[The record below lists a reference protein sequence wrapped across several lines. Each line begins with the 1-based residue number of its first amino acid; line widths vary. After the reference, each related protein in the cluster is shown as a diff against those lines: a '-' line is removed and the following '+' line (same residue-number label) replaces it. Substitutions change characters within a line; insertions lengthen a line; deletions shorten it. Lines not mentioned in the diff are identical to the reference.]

1 MILSILA
8 RFRQFRKQ
16 LTLRLAWDIFMV
28 YLAIINVSL
37 ILFDLTYLWLRP
49 QYFRLIPVVTEV
61 YDPVKGIEPH
71 PLTERYL
78 VVADETHALLAAGVS
93 PVELEPQLAELR
105 ELSTQIVDEN
115 PFERSG
121 QTRSLI
127 RLQVGVGDYLRR
139 EGTLAPSVRPSGT
152 EALELFWSLEPSP
165 DLLSARSSFFDHE
178 LQPLLAVNYHRR
190 YDLDGELV
198 DHFWMIDLPFLLI
211 FALEFGIRWYLS
223 IRRSDFSKWFL
234 FPILNWYDLLGIIP
248 VKQFRLFRLFRI
260 VSIYMRLK
268 RSDHS
273 AVGDDF
279 VSRTVKYFTNIISE
293 EISDM
298 VALRILTETQGELR
312 DGTHRRIIRDVA
324 EPHRDALAAEL
335 AQQIQGIFTDQEI
348 RDQAREFLDANLEQA
363 VESAA
368 ALRRI
373 PLPDALLRAL
383 VTTIGQALF
392 DSFADTLAA
401 TLSSSDGQE
410 TLERIIGEVIDGVV
424 VGLTEG
430 ELEALVQEIS
440 VDIIGHVKEAVAVRK
455 WALPDKP
462 DRLLFPETLG
472 EK

>member
-1 MILSILA
+1 MSIGS
-8 RFRQFRKQ
+8 RFRRFRKQ
-16 LTLRLAWDIFMV
+16 LTPQLAWDMFMV

-49 QYFRLIPVVTEV
+49 QYFRLLPVVTDI

-78 VVADETHALLAAGVS
+78 EIADETDALMAAGVS
-93 PVELEPQLAELR
+93 PAGLEPQLSELR
-105 ELSTQIVDEN
+105 ELSVQTVTED

-127 RLQVGVGDYLRR
+127 RLQVGAKDYLQR
-139 EGTLAPSVRPSGT
+139 EGTLAPSTRLSGQ
-152 EALELFWSLEPSP
+152 EVLELFWSLEPSP
-165 DLLSARSSFFDHE
+165 DLLSGRSSFFQSD
-178 LQPLLAVNYHRR
+178 LRPLLAVNYHRR

-198 DHFWMIDLPFLLI
+198 DNFWIIDLPFLLI
-211 FALEFGIRWYLS
+211 FAFEFGIRWYLS
-223 IRRSDFSKWFL
+223 IRRSDLSKWFL

-248 VKQFRLFRLFRI
+248 VKQMRLFRLFRI
-260 VSIYMRLK
+260 ASIYVRLK

-273 AVGDDF
+273 AVGDDP
-279 VSRTVKYFTNIISE
+279 VSRTVKYFANIISE

-312 DGTHRRIIRDVA
+312 DGTHKRIIRAVA

-335 AQQIQGIFTDQEI
+335 TQQLQGLFTNQEI

-363 VESAA
+363 VDSAA

-401 TLSSSDGQE
+401 TLSSNEGQE
-410 TLERIIGEVIDGVV
+410 TLERIVGEAIDGVV

-462 DRLLFPETLG
+462 SRVLFTEDLG
-472 EK
+472 GD

>member
-1 MILSILA
+1 M
-8 RFRQFRKQ
+8 
-16 LTLRLAWDIFMV
+16 FMV

-49 QYFRLIPVVTEV
+49 QYFRLLPIVTDV

-78 VVADETHALLAAGVS
+78 VVADETDALLAAGVS
-93 PVELEPQLAELR
+93 PVELVPRLSELG
-105 ELSTQIVDEN
+105 ELSAQIVTEN

-121 QTRSLI
+121 QTRSFI
-127 RLQVGVGDYLRR
+127 RLQVGVKDYLQR
-139 EGTLAPSVRPSGT
+139 EGTLASSARPSG
-152 EALELFWSLEPSP
+152 EEVLELFWSLEPSP
-165 DLLSARSSFFDHE
+165 GLLPARSDFFQSD
-178 LQPLLAVNYHRR
+178 LRPLLAVNYHRA

-198 DHFWMIDLPFLLI
+198 DKFWMIDLPFLLI
-211 FALEFGIRWYLS
+211 FAFEFGVRWYLS
-223 IRRSDFSKWFL
+223 IRRSNLGNWFL

-248 VKQFRLFRLFRI
+248 VKQMRLFRLFRI
-260 VSIYMRLK
+260 GSIYVRLK

-273 AVGDDF
+273 TVGDDF
-279 VSRTVKYFTNIISE
+279 VTRTVKYFTNIISE

-298 VALRILTETQGELR
+298 VALRILTETQKELR
-312 DGTHRRIIRDVA
+312 EGTHRRIIRAVA

-335 AQQIQGIFTDQEI
+335 TQQIQEIFTDQEI
-348 RDQAREFLDANLEQA
+348 RDQARQFLDANLEQA

-410 TLERIIGEVIDGVV
+410 TLERIVGKTIDGVV

-430 ELEALVQEIS
+430 ELEALVREIS
-440 VDIIGHVKEAVAVRK
+440 IDVIGHVKESVAVRK

-462 DRLLFPETLG
+462 SRVLFTEDLG
-472 EK
+472 AD

>member
-1 MILSILA
+1 MILSILT
-8 RFRQFRKQ
+8 RFRRFRKQ
-16 LTLRLAWDIFMV
+16 LTPRLAWDIFMV

-49 QYFRLIPVVTEV
+49 QYFRFIPVVTKA

-78 VVADETHALLAAGVS
+78 EVANETRARLAVGAS
-93 PVELEPQLAELR
+93 PLGLEPQLAELR
-105 ELSTQIVDEN
+105 ELSIQIVTED

-127 RLQVGVGDYLRR
+127 RLEVGVRDYLRR
-139 EGTLAPSVRPSGT
+139 EGSVTPSSELTGAAALEQFWSLAPSP
-152 EALELFWSLEPSP
+152 ELIA
-165 DLLSARSSFFDHE
+165 ARSDFFDRE
-178 LQPLLAVNYHRR
+178 LRPLLAVNYHRR

-198 DHFWMIDLPFLLI
+198 DKFWMIDLPFLLI

-223 IRRSDFSKWFL
+223 IRRSDLSKWFL

-248 VKQFRLFRLFRI
+248 VKEFRLFRLFRI

-273 AVGDDF
+273 VIGDDF
-279 VSRTVKYFTNIISE
+279 VSRTVRYFTNIISE

-312 DGTHRRIIRDVA
+312 DGTHKRIIRAVA

-335 AQQIQGIFTDQEI
+335 TQQVQGMLTNQEL
-348 RDQAREFLDANLEQA
+348 RDQAREFLDANLEQS

-373 PLPDALLRAL
+373 PLPDPLIRAL
-383 VTTIGQALF
+383 VTTIGQAVF

-401 TLSSSDGQE
+401 TLSSSEGRE
-410 TLERIIGEVIDGVV
+410 TLETIIADAIDGIVEE
-424 VGLTEG
+424 LTEG
-430 ELEALVQEIS
+430 ELEVLVREIS
-440 VDIIGHVKEAVAVRK
+440 IDVIDHVKQAVAVRK
-455 WALPDKP
+455 WALPDTP
-462 DRLLFPETLG
+462 SRLIFPEDLG

>member
-1 MILSILA
+1 MSILA
-8 RFRQFRKQ
+8 RFRRFRKQ
-16 LTLRLAWDIFMV
+16 LTWRLAWDLFMV
-28 YLAIINVSL
+28 YLAVINVSL

-49 QYFRLIPVVTEV
+49 QYFRLLPIVTDI

-78 VVADETHALLAAGVS
+78 EVADETDALLAAGVS
-93 PVELEPQLAELR
+93 SVELGPRLSELR
-105 ELSTQIVDEN
+105 ELSTQIVTDN

-127 RLQVGVGDYLRR
+127 RLQVGVKDYLQR
-139 EGTLAPSVRPSGT
+139 EGTLPASVRPSGEET
-152 EALELFWSLEPSP
+152 LELFWSLEPSP
-165 DLLSARSSFFDHE
+165 ELMGARSGFFQSE
-178 LQPLLAVNYHRR
+178 LRPLLAVNYHRA

-198 DHFWMIDLPFLLI
+198 DKFWLIDLPFLLI
-211 FALEFGIRWYLS
+211 FAFEFGVRWYLS
-223 IRRSDFSKWFL
+223 IRRSDLSKWFL

-248 VKQFRLFRLFRI
+248 VKEFRLFRLFRI
-260 VSIYMRLK
+260 VSIYVRLK

-279 VSRTVKYFTNIISE
+279 VSRTIKYFTNIISE
-293 EISDM
+293 EISDL

-312 DGTHRRIIRDVA
+312 DGTHRRIIRAVA

-335 AQQIQGIFTDQEI
+335 TRGIQEIFTDQEI

-383 VTTIGQALF
+383 VTTIGEALF

-410 TLERIIGEVIDGVV
+410 TLERLVGETIDGVV

-440 VDIIGHVKEAVAVRK
+440 IDVIGHVKEAVAVRK

-462 DRLLFPETLG
+462 SRVLFTEDLG
-472 EK
+472 ED